1 MSDSIAWENFRKW
14 WKAHELKE
22 DLDYLKSSYHD
33 HPLLTLAMAQ
43 SRSVTAVVDVKEM
56 KFLYWSGNVKEL
68 VGWNDQN
75 FVEGGVEF
83 AYSKFHP
90 DDLPGLSHFTEL
102 ITDYYKNLS
111 DAERAQH
118 RNYRD
123 HRFVKP
129 NGEFIRLIQQGSV
142 LKHDEDGN
150 IAAQLILVSDA
161 TNYKNDKSMHLRLT
175 NGKENRLYEYN
186 LEEGKL
192 ITLECPSKR
201 ELEVFQYISKG
212 DERTEIAER
221 LGISFDTLKKH
232 CQHVLQKLRV
242 KSSLEAISLL
252 KMLGFL

>member
-1 MSDSIAWENFRKW
+1 MNNLVAWENFRKW

-43 SRSVTAVVDVKEM
+43 NRSVTAVVDVREM

-68 VGWNDQN
+68 VGWDDQD
-75 FVEGGVEF
+75 FVNGGVEF

-90 DDLPGLSHFTEL
+90 EDLPGVIHFTEL
-102 ITDYYKNLS
+102 ITNYHKSLPEG
-111 DAERAQH
+111 ERAMH

-123 HRFVKP
+123 HRLVKP
-129 NGEFIRLIQQGSV
+129 NGEYIRLLQQGSV
-142 LKHDEDGN
+142 LKHDKDGN
-150 IAAQLILVSDA
+150 IAAQLILVSGA
-161 TNYKNDKSMHLRLT
+161 TNHKSDKSMHLRLT
-175 NGKENRLYEYN
+175 NGKENRLYEYS
-186 LEEGKL
+186 LEEKRL
-192 ITLECPSKR
+192 ITIECPSKR

-212 DERTEIAER
+212 DERAEIADK

-252 KMLGFL
+252 KVLGFL